1 MKRPFSTAVL
11 LLASVMAWGK
21 VTLPDI
27 VSDNM
32 VLQQQTQARLW
43 GWAEPQTE
51 ITVHTSWN
59 EKTYLTR
66 TDEKGRWLATVDT
79 PSSPTTWSLHG
90 VFKMEGLIFSVSYWF
105 TQSNTYR
112 SV

>member
-21 VTLPDI
+21 VTLLDI

-43 GWAEPQTE
+43 GWAEPKTE

-59 EKTYLTR
+59 EETYLAR
-66 TDEKGRWLATVDT
+66 ADEKGRRDRAVKQCAYRRSMVLFRTVEYGDA
-79 PSSPTTWSLHG
+79 SRG
-90 VFKMEGLIFSVSYWF
+90 I
-105 TQSNTYR
+105 
-112 SV
+112 

>member
-43 GWAEPQTE
+43 GWAEPKTE

-59 EKTYLTR
+59 EETYLAR
-66 TDEKGRWLATVDT
+66 ADEKGRWFAANHLNIRRRDRAVKQCAYRRSMVLFRTVEYGDA
-79 PSSPTTWSLHG
+79 SRG
-90 VFKMEGLIFSVSYWF
+90 I
-105 TQSNTYR
+105 
-112 SV
+112 